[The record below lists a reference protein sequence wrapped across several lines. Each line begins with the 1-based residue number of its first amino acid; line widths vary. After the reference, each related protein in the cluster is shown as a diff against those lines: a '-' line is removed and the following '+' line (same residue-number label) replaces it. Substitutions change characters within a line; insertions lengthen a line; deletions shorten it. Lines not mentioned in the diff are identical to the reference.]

1 MLRERERERVHLTP
15 FFYKKKIL
23 VMKILESICREDE
36 FELKTNSNH

>member
-1 MLRERERERVHLTP
+1 MLRERERERESSFNTI
-15 FFYKKKIL
+15 FFLIL